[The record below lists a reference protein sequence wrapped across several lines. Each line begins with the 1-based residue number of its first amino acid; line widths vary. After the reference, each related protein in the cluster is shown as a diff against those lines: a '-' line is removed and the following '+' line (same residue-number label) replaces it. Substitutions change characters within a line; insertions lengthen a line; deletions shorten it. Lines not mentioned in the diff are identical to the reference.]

1 MNNIHVPF
9 DILRN
14 IVNELNENNFMDDE
28 VRDRPAEQ
36 SFIDTLPELDVTRE
50 MVERNME
57 CSLCLESFQEGEKC
71 IELPCTGQSH
81 YFHKGDNPDLC
92 SGIKPWF
99 EINHNCPVCR
109 CDFPERV
116 EENDNNNDNN
126 ENDNTTDN
134 TIINENQRLDEI
146 DTEINTFFNNI
157 REELFNNQRRMEQ
170 QPMNMMHIIVDT
182 QQRMANTRR
191 RLVDEEDRQLQEAIE
206 LSLRDT

>member
-36 SFIDTLPELDVTRE
+36 SFIDTLPEVDVTRE
-50 MVERNME
+50 MVDRNLE
-57 CSLCLESFQEGEKC
+57 CSLCLESFREGEKC
-71 IELPCTGQSH
+71 IELPCTGQPH

-99 EINHNCPVCR
+99 EVNHTCPVCR

-116 EENDNNNDNN
+116 EGNQNENNNNMN
-126 ENDNTTDN
+126 ENDDTI
-134 TIINENQRLDEI
+134 IINENQRLDEI

-157 REELFNNQRRMEQ
+157 RTELLNNQRRVEQ

-182 QQRMANTRR
+182 QQRMANTQR
-191 RLVDEEDRQLQEAIE
+191 RLVDEENRQLQEAIE
-206 LSLRDT
+206 LSLRDN